1 MKFIL
6 SVHAHVSAI
15 VDAGK
20 SILQLK
26 TIEKINLAQKN
37 MPQSSSTEGHA
48 LVWQCSH
55 CCAGKGKCTRAFQHV
70 SNAELRRL
78 SREVGCLLQE
88 MEQTKLKVEIIV
100 KFQIVLSPM
109 RLV

>member
-26 TIEKINLAQKN
+26 TIEKINLAQK
-37 MPQSSSTEGHA
+37 T
-48 LVWQCSH
+48 C
-55 CCAGKGKCTRAFQHV
+55 
-70 SNAELRRL
+70 L
-78 SREVGCLLQE
+78 SRLQ
-88 MEQTKLKVEIIV
+88 LKD
-100 KFQIVLSPM
+100 M
-109 RLV
+109 H